1 MSDFKKVH
9 KALSKAFRNSEILS
23 ASEDFKLI
31 IFSDHHRGR
40 RDGADDFVVCED
52 TYRTALNHYIDESYE
67 LCLLGDVEEFWENP
81 FWIVMNKYKDILA
94 LEKEFHVKT
103 KLHRIWGNHDDVWQ
117 FPDILA
123 KFLGNL
129 FPNISVIESL
139 VLEFCH
145 YGVSK
150 PIFLIHGHQGNFESD
165 RFAFI
170 SKFFVRFIWRNIQR
184 LFKIPLSTPATNYKL
199 KSKHDAAMY
208 TWAEKNDSVIICG
221 HTHETIFP
229 EDKQPIYFN
238 TGCCSY
244 GNGNITGIEISEGKL
259 RLIEWEKGHE
269 ERKILNEKSLEEI
282 FNS

>member
-103 KLHRIWGNHDDVWQ
+103 KIHRIWGNHDDVWQ

-129 FPNISVIESL
+129 FPNISVKESL

-150 PIFLIHGHQGNFESD
+150 PIFWYTDIKVILKVIVSLLSASFLCGLSGAIFSVYLKFRSQHQL
-165 RFAFI
+165 
-170 SKFFVRFIWRNIQR
+170 Q
-184 LFKIPLSTPATNYKL
+184 
-199 KSKHDAAMY
+199 
-208 TWAEKNDSVIICG
+208 II
-221 HTHETIFP
+221 
-229 EDKQPIYFN
+229 N
-238 TGCCSY
+238 
-244 GNGNITGIEISEGKL
+244 
-259 RLIEWEKGHE
+259 
-269 ERKILNEKSLEEI
+269 
-282 FNS
+282 